1 MGYRMEIYPE
11 GKEDKQVGNDHKLY
25 GYAAYDEVSSSF
37 EYLFLKGL
45 SKTEEFEDYL
55 EFELEYD
62 SASRYAYD
70 IFCCIGASP
79 DITLSEHDFEEFTE
93 LYLSDF
99 ERHFPDSKEDLQ
111 RVADYMHK
119 MCEVPGNKI
128 LQWG

>member
-1 MGYRMEIYPE
+1 MGCRMQINPE
-11 GKEDKQVGNDHKLY
+11 GKEDDWVGDDHKLY
-25 GYAAYDEVSSSF
+25 GYARYDEVSSSF

-55 EFELEYD
+55 ELD
-62 SASRYAYD
+62 IPSRTAYD
-70 IFCCIGASP
+70 IFCCNEQSP
-79 DITLSEHDFEEFTE
+79 DITLSEHDFEVFTG

-99 ERHFPDSKEDLQ
+99 ERHFPGRQESLQ

-128 LQWG
+128 LWWG

>member
-1 MGYRMEIYPE
+1 MGYRMSICPE
-11 GKEDKQVGNDHKLY
+11 CKKDDWVGDDHKLY
-25 GYAAYDEVSSSF
+25 GYAGYDEVNSSF

-45 SKTEEFEDYL
+45 SKTEEFADYL
-55 EFELEYD
+55 EFD
-62 SASRYAYD
+62 SPSRNAYD
-70 IFCCIGASP
+70 TFCCISASP

-99 ERHFPDSKEDLQ
+99 ECHFPDKQESLQ

-128 LQWG
+128 LWWG

>member
-1 MGYRMEIYPE
+1 MGYRMSIYPE
-11 GKEDKQVGNDHKLY
+11 GKEDEQVGDDHKLY
-25 GYAAYDEVSSSF
+25 GYAGYDEVVRSF
-37 EYLFLKGL
+37 RYLFFKGL
-45 SKTEEFEDYL
+45 TKTEEFEDYL
-55 EFELEYD
+55 EF
-62 SASRYAYD
+62 ASPSRNAYD

-79 DITLSEHDFEEFTE
+79 EITLSECDFKVFTE

-99 ERHFPDSKEDLQ
+99 KHHFPGSKEDLQ